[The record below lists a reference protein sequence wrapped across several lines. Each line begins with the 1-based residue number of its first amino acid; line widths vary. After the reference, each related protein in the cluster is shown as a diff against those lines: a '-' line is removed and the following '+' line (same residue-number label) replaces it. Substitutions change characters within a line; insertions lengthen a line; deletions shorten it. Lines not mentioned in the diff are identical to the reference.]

1 MALKRGGV
9 SIVYEVNRIEAYQ
22 KLMRKCPDDK
32 LSMRFVINKLENMG
46 FFTAPASTRYH
57 GVYEGGLFDHSLEVT
72 KYLIDLTE
80 KLDIKWANPRSPYVV
95 GMFHDLCKCDSYLD
109 TGEVDGKTV
118 YTYNNE
124 TLLKGHGDKSVML
137 LSSII
142 SLTDEEVACIRYH
155 MGAFTKKKEWNNY
168 TRAVH
173 KYATVLYS
181 HTADMLASHVKGV

>member
-1 MALKRGGV
+1 MALKRRGV

-32 LSMRFVINKLENMG
+32 LSMKFVINKLENMG

-72 KYLIDLTE
+72 KYLINLTE
-80 KLDIKWANPRSPYVV
+80 KLDIKWGNPRSPYVV
-95 GMFHDLCKCDSYLD
+95 GMFHDLCKCDSY
-109 TGEVDGKTV
+109 TNIGETDGKAV
-118 YTYNNE
+118 YKYNE
-124 TLLKGHGDKSVML
+124 DTLLKGHGDKSVML
-137 LSSII
+137 LSSIT
-142 SLTDEEVACIRYH
+142 SLTDEEIACIRYH

-168 TRAVH
+168 TGAVH
-173 KYATVLYS
+173 KYATVLYT